1 MNESLNHER
10 GQHELEGLTATSL
23 PAIFVLWDC
32 FLTLFIS
39 LTNHDHPR
47 RAKAFAP
54 LQDLHEN
61 IFNANIS
68 DLLPLRPGHFIAV
81 LRQQNQKE
89 VPEILLGEVI
99 ALYTNSGARGAKHEA
114 ISSVNSAGMPSYTM
128 SINLISDTDHADDE
142 GLVKKAAPKAKHL
155 RRTNDAHT
163 STFEDDNPMIGH
175 GVPVPSSAP
184 NQTTGLGRGAVPL
197 TASKQSTTAGHGMP
211 SNAPPQSTG
220 RTSSVTSINPNRGT
234 SSIMNR
240 AASVTT
246 IPEDDSAANGVADTR
261 SLGGGASDFNDEGD
275 GDDGKNDEPTQEAV
289 DEDGFLVDIQVQSIG
304 EPAGQ

>member
-1 MNESLNHER
+1 M
-10 GQHELEGLTATSL
+10 LTVTTSDDEV
-23 PAIFVLWDC
+23 PVTIAR
-32 FLTLFIS
+32 
-39 LTNHDHPR
+39 PR
-47 RAKAFAP
+47 RAVTLSSRLKDTNNDATPELASHRTTFSAIGRP
-54 LQDLHEN
+54 
-61 IFNANIS
+61 S
-68 DLLPLRPGHFIAV
+68 VLPTITASKSGTKRIADDAD
-81 LRQQNQKE
+81 Q
-89 VPEILLGEVI
+89 
-99 ALYTNSGARGAKHEA
+99 
-114 ISSVNSAGMPSYTM
+114 SV
-128 SINLISDTDHADDE
+128 NLISDTDHADDK
-142 GLVKKAAPKAKHL
+142 GLVKKAAPKAKCL
-155 RRTNDAHT
+155 RRMNDAHT
-163 STFEDDNPMIGH
+163 STFKDDNPTIGH

-184 NQTTGLGRGAVPL
+184 NQTTGLGRGAVPS

-246 IPEDDSAANGVADTR
+246 ILEDDSAANGVADTR

-304 EPAGQ
+304 EPAGQRRADRTADVAAFFGKPYTKKAADGKVKSI